1 MLELDYWIYMDAPSH
16 ERHEDRVA
24 KKIALAVTMETQQ
37 EEIRKL
43 EFELESNKDMLD
55 YKENEGKNSM
65 TLLSIS

>member
-1 MLELDYWIYMDAPSH
+1 MDAPSH
-16 ERHEDRVA
+16 ERHKDRVA
-24 KKIALAVTMETQQ
+24 KKITLTITIETQQ